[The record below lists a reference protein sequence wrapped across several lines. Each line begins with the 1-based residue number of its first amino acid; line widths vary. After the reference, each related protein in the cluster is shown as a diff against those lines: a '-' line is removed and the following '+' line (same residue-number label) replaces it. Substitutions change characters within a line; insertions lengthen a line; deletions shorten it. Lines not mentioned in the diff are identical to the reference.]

1 MTFTPPRIPPILETN
16 KVPNPNDANNPGF
29 PIGCVQQEQNADG
42 SSPNTPPFDDGTVT
56 IGTVTVSG
64 NANPTVGD
72 AVSYSA
78 TRSGNSA
85 DTVFVFSAPG
95 ETFTNGD
102 VTWANDGATTVTA
115 TGTSATAGNSPQT
128 GTLAV
133 TVAAA
138 PVVPLSLTITATG
151 TTASGGGDL
160 ADGGQIGA
168 NYTVAPATA
177 ETPAFQWAVAGDAA
191 ADVVK
196 YKMTVIDQEPN
207 SDGNTGL
214 FVHWNIGGSAGGTAP
229 ASLFTT
235 STSIASTDVITS
247 ANNWAPTNCVGQV
260 SNGFGGFEDAVVFT
274 NGWTPVGGFG
284 TGTHTYQVTVTGYS
298 SADAELVSGTFSFT
312 HTE

>member
-138 PVVPLSLTITATG
+138 PAPAPTLTLSSTDFTNGALMPACSGQSLTNVCGGGPLSPQLTWTLANDPGTITEWRLLVTDNDA
-151 TTASGGGDL
+151 GG
-160 ADGGQIGA
+160 
-168 NYTVAPATA
+168 
-177 ETPAFQWAVAGDAA
+177 
-191 ADVVK
+191 
-196 YKMTVIDQEPN
+196 
-207 SDGNTGL
+207 
-214 FVHWNIGGSAGGTAP
+214 FVHWNVTDIPAGT
-229 ASLFTT
+229 
-235 STSIASTDVITS
+235 TSIAQETNPL
-247 ANNWAPTNCVGQV
+247 NNGWPGAATIGDTGSGAVPGGGQFA
-260 SNGFGGFEDAVVFT
+260 NGFESFA
-274 NGWTPVGGFG
+274 PPS
-284 TGTHTYQVTVTGYS
+284 GTHTYSWVVTGHATDGS
-298 SADAELVSGTFSFT
+298 TVVTSAAFTGTFAA
-312 HTE
+312 